1 MGIGNYYWV
10 FVNNNLVIFGYLGK
24 YGGKY
29 GGIFNSSR
37 LGGSILG

>member
-24 YGGKY
+24 YGGT
-29 GGIFNSSR
+29 FNSSR
-37 LGGSILG
+37 LNRSILG